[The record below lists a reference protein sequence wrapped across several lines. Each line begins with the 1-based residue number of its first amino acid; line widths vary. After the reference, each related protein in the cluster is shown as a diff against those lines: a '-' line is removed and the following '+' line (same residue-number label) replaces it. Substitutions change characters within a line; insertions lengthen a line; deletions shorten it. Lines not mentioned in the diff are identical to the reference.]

1 MSTTI
6 SNVTKAQR
14 WRSRAVWAFI
24 IGGIGYSGCVL
35 GLAQYLMTGNI
46 SIRIGHEPVEGE
58 TAIWQ
63 LIFIG
68 SISSIFCAFGI
79 FFKFLALRQTRH
91 RDL

>member
-35 GLAQYLMTGNI
+35 GLVQYMMTGSV

-79 FFKFLALRQTRH
+79 FSKFFARRQTIQRG
-91 RDL
+91 L